1 METCRSP
8 LELMR
13 RAYTLGRRLWPDFG
27 SPFSRH
33 DFTRPQLFA
42 CLAVRESLRLSYR
55 KAEAFLADVPDWLAE
70 VGLAR
75 VPDHNTLWRAVGVL
89 LKKRRVE
96 RALDLLAADEARG
109 LRADLAAKPLTVDA
123 TCYEPRH
130 RSRHYDRV
138 CRKMDLKPGQKYA
151 ERPGKYG
158 PAVNAA
164 RSAKLRRMPK
174 LALAVAAAS
183 HRVLAA
189 RAALGNGS
197 DAPDF
202 DPLLYPAWRRA
213 AVRTVVADAGYD
225 SEANHRVARLDMGV
239 RSVIPAKI
247 GRPSSTAP
255 AGRFRR
261 LMRQRFARKADK
273 RVYGQRS
280 QSETV
285 NSMMKRNLGD
295 YLRSI
300 RPSRRRQEMLFRSVV
315 HNLLLGPLDELS
327 RNERIQVI
335 IEMRQVNK
343 RLQTEIEHIRRSLRR
358 GARGTR
364 AKLNRWR
371 RSAVGERVS
380 GPDPISTSS

>member
-13 RAYTLGRRLWPDFG
+13 RAYALGRRLWPDFG

-55 KAEAFLADVPDWLAE
+55 KAEAFLADVPDWLAAID
-70 VGLAR
+70 LAR
-75 VPDHNTLWRAVGVL
+75 APDHNTLWRAFGSL
-89 LKKRRVE
+89 LKRRRVE

-130 RSRHYDRV
+130 RSRHYDRA
-138 CRKMDLKPGQKYA
+138 CRKTDLKPGQKYA
-151 ERPGKYG
+151 GRPGKYG
-158 PAVNAA
+158 PAVNAS

-183 HRVLAA
+183 HRILAA

-202 DPLLYPAWRRA
+202 DPLVFHAWRRA

-225 SEANHRVARLDMGV
+225 SEANHRIARLDLGV

-247 GRPSSTAP
+247 GRPSAEAP
-255 AGRFRR
+255 VGRYRR
-261 LMRQRFARKADK
+261 LMRRRFARKADE

-285 NSMMKRNLGD
+285 NSMMKRNLGE

-300 RPSRRRQEMLFRSVV
+300 RPSRRKQEMLFRSVV
-315 HNLLLGPLDELS
+315 HNLLLGS
-327 RNERIQVI
+327 RP
-335 IEMRQVNK
+335 
-343 RLQTEIEHIRRSLRR
+343 RR
-358 GARGTR
+358 GR
-364 AKLNRWR
+364 
-371 RSAVGERVS
+371 
-380 GPDPISTSS
+380 D